1 MLTRS
6 LLLSCFLDYNILF
19 CKKNCL
25 LEGPR
30 RSRITE
36 KGHYHCFGCK
46 NGFSTANRL
55 LTLVQ
60 SHFSSLTT
68 YHSLPKTGAV
78 ASVSQ
83 CGSNDRPQ
91 LTQSFS
97 ARQSQSRQLMA
108 PSNSYEDIL
117 QALPDVDDDIIDI
130 PNDNVSDED
139 ECDDNEQ
146 NNLKPALNNLM
157 LGANAQQ
164 PLHSFTVKSLKQ
176 PKFPNQAPSPTSS
189 VTSES
194 SASDRVPCHICG
206 TFFHSRSLK
215 RHIQTQHV
223 ELSSQSSNS
232 ITGDISLNH
241 HLRGVCVDRKQGVF
255 LIRKAFRSSDNPIL
269 CAVVQPVFQSLSNV
283 A

>member
-30 RSRITE
+30 RARITE

-55 LTLVQ
+55 LTHVQ
-60 SHFSSLTT
+60 SHFSSLAT

-83 CGSNDRPQ
+83 CGSNNHPQ

-97 ARQSQSRQLMA
+97 AQQSQSRQSMA

-130 PNDNVSDED
+130 PNDNVFDED

-164 PLHSFTVKSLKQ
+164 PLHSFTVKSLKEL
-176 PKFPNQAPSPTSS
+176 KFPNQVPSPTSHQPW
-189 VTSES
+189 T
-194 SASDRVPCHICG
+194 G
-206 TFFHSRSLK
+206 FHVVFVGHFSILVRS
-215 RHIQTQHV
+215 
-223 ELSSQSSNS
+223 N
-232 ITGDISLNH
+232 DIFKHNM
-241 HLRGVCVDRKQGVF
+241 
-255 LIRKAFRSSDNPIL
+255 
-269 CAVVQPVFQSLSNV
+269 
-283 A
+283 